1 MIDPAAARRVR
12 LVGIDVDG
20 TLTDG
25 GLYMGVSG
33 GHAVELKRFDIVDGL
48 GILLLR
54 MAGLPVLI
62 ATGRT
67 SEAARL
73 RAEELQVEYASD
85 PTGHKLPGVLQALVR
100 HGVGWD
106 ELAFIGD
113 DLPDVPILRRAGL
126 PVVVAN
132 AVPEARALARHTTA
146 ASGGRGAVREFA
158 EELLRARGA
167 WDAVLERY
175 LAERGDG
182 QGTGSGDRGTP
193 A

>member
-1 MIDPAAARRVR
+1 VIDPVAARRVR

-25 GLYMGVSG
+25 GLYIGAG
-33 GHAVELKRFDIVDGL
+33 EGHGVELKRFDILDGL

-54 MAGLPVLI
+54 MAGLAVLI
-62 ATGRT
+62 ATGRS

-73 RAEELQVEYASD
+73 RAAELQVEYVSD
-85 PTGHKLPGVLQALVR
+85 PVGHKLPGVEAVMQRL
-100 HGVGWD
+100 GVAWD
-106 ELAFIGD
+106 EVAFVGD
-113 DLPDVPILRRAGL
+113 DLPDVPLLRRAGL

-132 AVPEARALARHTTA
+132 AVPEARSLARHTTA

-158 EELLRARGA
+158 EDLLRARGQ
-167 WDAVLERY
+167 WDGVLARY

-182 QGTGSGDRGTP
+182 
-193 A
+193 

>member
-1 MIDPAAARRVR
+1 LIDPAAARRIR

-33 GHAVELKRFDIVDGL
+33 GAAVELKRFDILDGL
-48 GILLLR
+48 GIVLLR
-54 MAGLPVLI
+54 MAGLVVLI

-73 RAEELQVEYASD
+73 RAEELKVEYASD
-85 PTGHKLPGVLQALVR
+85 PIGYKLPGVEAAMQR
-100 HGVGWD
+100 HGVSWD
-106 ELAFIGD
+106 EVAFIGD
-113 DLPDVPILRRAGL
+113 DIPDVPLLRRAGL

-132 AVPEARALARHTTA
+132 AVPEARALAGHTTT

-158 EELLRARGA
+158 EDLLRARGA
-167 WDAVLERY
+167 WDDVLARY
-175 LAERGDG
+175 LADRGD
-182 QGTGSGDRGTP
+182 